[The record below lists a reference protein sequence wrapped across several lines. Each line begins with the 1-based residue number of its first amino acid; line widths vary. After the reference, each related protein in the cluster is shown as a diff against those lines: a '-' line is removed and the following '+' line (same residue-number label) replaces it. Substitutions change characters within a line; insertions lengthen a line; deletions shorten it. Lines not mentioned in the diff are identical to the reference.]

1 VYCMFPATC
10 EPCELPV
17 LTLER
22 LGLMPSPARGISAGG
37 GGREKAGREPA
48 AGLREVKDV
57 VAVSIAVGR
66 RT

>member
-1 VYCMFPATC
+1 LATC
-10 EPCELPV
+10 EVTEKGSHL
-17 LTLER
+17 
-22 LGLMPSPARGISAGG
+22 RGISAGG